1 MNVCHHQN
9 HQSQYLVL
17 PVAERIKRTSIV
29 NQTPPQQSIK
39 KEIPSKILMGGTT
52 QGHIKMRRESFDGTT
67 SANNS
72 TKTATNGKV
81 NASTKK

>member
-1 MNVCHHQN
+1 
-9 HQSQYLVL
+9 
-17 PVAERIKRTSIV
+17 
-29 NQTPPQQSIK
+29 
-39 KEIPSKILMGGTT
+39 MGGTT

-67 SANNS
+67 LANNS